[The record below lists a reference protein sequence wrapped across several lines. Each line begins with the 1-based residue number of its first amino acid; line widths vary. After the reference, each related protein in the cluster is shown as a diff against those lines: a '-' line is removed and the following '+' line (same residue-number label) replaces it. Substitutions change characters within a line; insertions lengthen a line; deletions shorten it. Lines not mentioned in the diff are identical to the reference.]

1 MLRIV
6 ILVVIVAAALAVLV
20 PRLMSGSSTPSLGS
34 EAPNFTLPSQDG
46 TSISLKGYRG
56 KWFVLYFY
64 PKDQT
69 PG

>member
-6 ILVVIVAAALAVLV
+6 LLTAAVLVLIVLV
-20 PRLMSGSSTPSLGS
+20 PRLMSRAATPATGSL
-34 EAPNFTLPSQDG
+34 APDFTLPSQDG
-46 TSISLKGYRG
+46 APVTLKDYRG
-56 KWFVLYFY
+56 KWVILYFY

>member
-1 MLRIV
+1 MLRV
-6 ILVVIVAAALAVLV
+6 LILLVIVAAALVVVV
-20 PRLMSGSSTPSLGS
+20 PRLMSGSATPSVGS

-46 TSISLKGYRG
+46 SVSLKDYRG
-56 KWFVLYFY
+56 KWVILYFY